1 MTVLREDL
9 EESQAVDSSA
19 TMARPDRSS
28 PRHASSG
35 YLAPSS
41 DAVKSY
47 EDLDGALGREVF
59 FRPHRYCAAD
69 LAPLT
74 VDLRVTSRG
83 KVCRCRMR
91 DVSQS
96 GIAFEWPQTLGD
108 DIAVDELSV
117 SFDRY
122 EAYRGPVRVI
132 AVRETHGVRLVGVQF
147 VSFLINMDDVAQ
159 LRELGQWLADDTAV
173 VGVAR
178 KPWNVAGHLEF
189 KSKVAEFRLFLDEAK
204 SLYEGLERLQPWT
217 ATLGEA
223 PAPARQALIERVER
237 EFVPDVLRYSQEIW
251 DSLVGVPTAEL
262 PALQAFT
269 RRQLHGHFLDAQ
281 WLERAHRKPFG
292 YPGDYE
298 VMRSIYGKCFE
309 GRSLFGRA
317 MNYAAVL
324 MPAACSVRARKD
336 AVKQALVELIERHAA
351 TNTPVRILSVAAGPA
366 QEVFE
371 LLSEAKEIPVPIEII
386 LFDQDEG
393 ALAFAFGRMRH
404 LVDSR
409 WPDMVQITFLH
420 DSIKRLLKDPE
431 IFNTFGQFDAIVCA
445 GLYDY
450 LRVPVA
456 VNLTRNLTE
465 RLLPG
470 GTLYIGNMV
479 PHLPSRWIMELHLD
493 WFLIFRTH
501 DEMLSFARQAA
512 PEDEVFILPEATGY
526 NPFVC
531 VRRGRH
537 G

>member
-9 EESQAVDSSA
+9 DSNLPA
-19 TMARPDRSS
+19 TSSVALAPAERSS
-28 PRHASSG
+28 SRHASSG
-35 YLAPSS
+35 YLAPGT
-41 DAVKSY
+41 DAGKSY

-59 FRPHRYCAAD
+59 FRPHRYRAAD
-69 LAPLT
+69 LSPLT
-74 VDLRVTSRG
+74 VELRVTSG
-83 KVCRCRMR
+83 GATCRCRMR

-96 GIAFEWPQTLGD
+96 GIAFEWPPALGD

-122 EAYRGPVRVI
+122 EAYHGPVRII
-132 AVRETHGVRLVGVQF
+132 AVRELHGVQLVGVQF
-147 VSFLINMDDVAQ
+147 VAFLLNMDDVAQ
-159 LRELGQWLADDTAV
+159 LRELGQWLADDAAV
-173 VGVAR
+173 IGMAT

-204 SLYEGLERLQPWT
+204 ALYEGLERLQPWT

-223 PAPARQALIERVER
+223 PAPAREALIQRVER
-237 EFVPDVLRYSQEIW
+237 EFVPDVLRYSLEIW
-251 DSLVGVPTAEL
+251 ESLAGVPAADL

-269 RRQLHGHFLDAQ
+269 RRQLHGHLLEAQ

-336 AVKQALVELIERHAA
+336 AVKQELVELIARHAE

-371 LLSEAKEIPVPIEII
+371 LLSEVEHIPVPIEII

-409 WPDMVQITFLH
+409 WPTMVQITFLH

-431 IFNTFGQFDAIVCA
+431 IFNTFGQFDAIICA

-456 VNLTRNLTE
+456 VNLTRNLTQ

-501 DEMLSFARQAA
+501 DEMLSFASQAA
-512 PEDEVFILPEATGY
+512 PEDEVFILPEATGF